1 MDSDPLYLSLMEQ
14 VLNCLV
20 IDDDPDVN
28 AYVCEMVDQM
38 PFLHLAGSYDNAL
51 EALSRLESGDIGL
64 LVLDINLPGIDG
76 VTFAGSL
83 KNLPRQRIPRVIL
96 ISGSR
101 EYAVDGYKVDAVDY
115 LVKPF
120 SYEDFYRTV
129 AKVRTL
135 INVSKAP
142 QSGEYLFLKVEHDLI
157 RVNIPDICYIESF
170 KDYVKVFTGE
180 QTIVALSTLKAME
193 ERLAGKRF
201 MRVHRSF
208 IVNLDKIEHIQHLTI
223 RFGKTVIPVT
233 EQYREAFKAEF
244 REWL

>member
-1 MDSDPLYLSLMEQ
+1 MEQ

-28 AYVCEMVDQM
+28 AYVCEMVDQI
-38 PFLHLAGSYDNAL
+38 PFLHLAGSYNNAPGALNRL
-51 EALSRLESGDIGL
+51 EAGGIGL

-76 VTFAGSL
+76 VTFASTL
-83 KNLPRQRIPRVIL
+83 KDLPREHVPRVIL

-101 EYAVDGYKVDAVDY
+101 DYAIDGYKVDAVDY

-120 SYEDFYRTV
+120 SYEDFYRAV

-135 INVSKAP
+135 ASVPKTSPAD
-142 QSGEYLFLKVEHDLI
+142 EYLFLKVEHYLI
-157 RVNIPDICYIESF
+157 RVNIREICYVESF
-170 KDYVKVFTGE
+170 KDYVKVFTGD
-180 QTIVALSTLKAME
+180 QTIIALSTLKAME
-193 ERLAGKRF
+193 ERLSGKRF

-208 IVNLDKIEHIQHLTI
+208 IVNLDKIEQIQHLTI
-223 RFGKTVIPVT
+223 RFGKTIIPVT

>member
-1 MDSDPLYLSLMEQ
+1 MMER

-28 AYVCEMVDQM
+28 AYVCEMVDQI
-38 PFLHLAGSYDNAL
+38 PFLHLAGSYDNAP
-51 EALSRLESGDIGL
+51 EALSKLESGGIAL

-76 VTFAGSL
+76 VTFAGTL
-83 KNLPRQRIPRVIL
+83 KDMPRENMPRVIL
-96 ISGSR
+96 ISGTR

-120 SYEDFYRTV
+120 SYEDFYRAA

-135 INVSKAP
+135 TNGSKTP
-142 QSGEYLFLKVEHDLI
+142 PSDEYLFLKVEHDLI
-157 RVNIPDICYIESF
+157 RVNIRDICYIESF
-170 KDYVKVFTGE
+170 RDYIKVFTGE

-233 EQYREAFKAEF
+233 EQYRDGFRAEF